1 MIADKG
7 SCWVLIEAAASYAAF
22 LGAGGDAA
30 PILRHRGSV
39 PDAGSLTATAKEKAG
54 AIVDVVAV
62 DMPLSLTPIV
72 GRRVSDNM
80 ISSMYGARHA
90 STHTPSATRP
100 GKLSDELRVAF
111 EGEGYPLA
119 VSELYPPALLEV
131 YPHPALIEL
140 AAADRRLPYKQ
151 SKIRKYW
158 PDESPVARRA
168 NLLRTWSDIVGLL
181 NAEICGVKDALP
193 LPPMDARGYEL
204 KAFED
209 ALDAVVCAWVGA
221 CALTGRARAY
231 GDKDSAIW
239 VPVSSST
246 LQPSRAVGIMESR
259 RRDHRCA
266 AVRDSPCQ

>member
-1 MIADKG
+1 MAGLKVILGIDAAWTEREPSGVALIADNG
-7 SCWVLIEAAASYAAF
+7 SGWALVEAAASYTAF
-22 LGAGGDAA
+22 LGVEKDAG
-30 PILRHRGSV
+30 PIARHRGSV
-39 PDAGSLTATAKEKAG
+39 PDARSLIAAANGKIGAT
-54 AIVDVVAV
+54 VDLVAV

-72 GRRVSDNM
+72 SRRVSDNM

-100 GKLSDELRVAF
+100 GKLSDELRVRFDDA
-111 EGEGYPLA
+111 GYPLA
-119 VSELYPPALLEV
+119 VSELHSRALLEV

-158 PDESPVARRA
+158 PDNGPAARRA
-168 NLLRTWSDIVGLL
+168 KLLQTWSQIVELL
-181 NAEICGVKDALP
+181 DVQIRGVKDALP
-193 LPPMDARGYEL
+193 LPSMGARGYEL

-231 GDKDSAIW
+231 GDWQSAIW
-239 VPVSSST
+239 VPVSPSS
-246 LQPSRAVGIMESR
+246 
-259 RRDHRCA
+259 
-266 AVRDSPCQ
+266 